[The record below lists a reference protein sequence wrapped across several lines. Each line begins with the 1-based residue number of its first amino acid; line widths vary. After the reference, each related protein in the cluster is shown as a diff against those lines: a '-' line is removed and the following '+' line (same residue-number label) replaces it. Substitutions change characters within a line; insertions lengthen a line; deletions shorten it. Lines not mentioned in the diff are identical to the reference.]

1 MIWLCRQSPATQPEG
16 WLQTSGTGFNIMLD
30 SKCKHLQSTLLYKHY
45 FCVNKTLEEVLYLF
59 CLFHSAVSVTA
70 CWTRVVRMCPS
81 SAAKEPCLEPERV
94 QPVEKATCA
103 VMHTH
108 VSTFTTAHT
117 HVVTEGQVNDSGLR
131 KLSHLFCSLL
141 RTKRSSPQGSH
152 FCASTLPRSCAP
164 CNYWHREG
172 CSP

>member
-1 MIWLCRQSPATQPEG
+1 MQTFAAFFTITYFTWLLFVWIKSLKRCC
-16 WLQTSGTGFNIMLD
+16 I
-30 SKCKHLQSTLLYKHY
+30 C
-45 FCVNKTLEEVLYLF
+45 FCV
-59 CLFHSAVSVTA
+59 HSAVSVIA
-70 CWTRVVRMCPS
+70 GWTRVVRTCPS

-108 VSTFTTAHT
+108 VYTFTTAHT
-117 HVVTEGQVNDSGLR
+117 HVVTEGQVNDSVLR

-141 RTKRSSPQGSH
+141 RTKQSSPQGPPLLH
-152 FCASTLPRSCAP
+152 IDLTWSCAP
-164 CNYWHREG
+164 CKYWHREG